1 MAADGLEPTR
11 ERAGIALVIGLLCI
25 AAGGYLIYD
34 ATSATASTEE
44 VDAAVF
50 ETDVS
55 GVVDARDYRVHVA
68 YEYTYRGETYTSDNV
83 FAEAGEGNR
92 FDNRGTAEFFLE
104 EYPEGETVTA
114 HVKPD
119 DPSQTY
125 FESGIRVRSLLGY
138 AVLILVGIVAV
149 AAGLKQGRSL
159 VRSEG

>member
-55 GVVDARDYRVHVA
+55 GVVDARDYRVHAVSYRVNFVGDREYERAGPVTLMVEPYRRVFVLHVTVVSGAFGVA
-68 YEYTYRGETYTSDNV
+68 LVGSPVGALVVMVVVKTLLDLRGHWQEHDRARQRT
-83 FAEAGEGNR
+83 
-92 FDNRGTAEFFLE
+92 L
-104 EYPEGETVTA
+104 
-114 HVKPD
+114 
-119 DPSQTY
+119 DPSP
-125 FESGIRVRSLLGY
+125 
-138 AVLILVGIVAV
+138 
-149 AAGLKQGRSL
+149 AA
-159 VRSEG
+159 